1 MTPELFWLTL
11 TMILAAS
18 LWVPFIVLVNT
29 TEAGAQVDNG
39 LAGVAAMPRPARM
52 ANRAHLNLLEQS
64 MPFAALILL
73 AHALGVTSAVTVWA
87 AAAFF
92 FLRVAH
98 AAIMLLD
105 MRQIPIRPIVFTL
118 AWACV
123 LAIGVEV
130 LRLG

>member
-29 TEAGAQVDNG
+29 TPAGKAVDNG
-39 LAGVAAMPRPARM
+39 LASIPEMPRLARM
-52 ANRAHLNLLEQS
+52 AHRAHLNLLEQAL
-64 MPFAALILL
+64 PFAALVLL
-73 AHALGVTSAVTVWA
+73 AHALGVSSTVTVWA

-92 FLRVAH
+92 WLRVAH
-98 AAIMLLD
+98 AGIMLAD

-123 LAIGVEV
+123 LAIGVEI